1 MTILFVS
8 MAIFLFIGVPIGGAI
23 GMSIVLMNLLEPFT
37 TMEYLT
43 QYMYAGVNSFTLLS
57 LPFFII
63 CGSLMDT
70 GGLSKKLIN
79 IANSLVGNITGGLGI
94 VTILSCMFFGAISGS
109 ANATVAAIGV
119 ITIPMMIRAGYNK
132 YYATALVMVA
142 GGLGCVVPPSYPL
155 VIYGVSNNVS
165 ISDLFLAGIGPAF
178 LVGVLLMV
186 VNCFICHKYG
196 WKGSGEKLSIKR
208 FLIALKEGIWAIFMP
223 VIILGGI
230 YGGIFTATEAAV
242 IATVYSLI
250 VGMFI
255 YKELTWK
262 KVWDMFFDCTA
273 SMGGMNYTMAV
284 AGALS
289 SVFVYHGFGEM
300 VQNFFFSISTNPV
313 VVMCMIFV
321 LLFIAGMF
329 VQTTPIMVILSPI
342 LLQVVVPL
350 GIDPIQFGL
359 VMLLSLCIAF
369 VTPPVA
375 SNLFVAQSMT
385 GLDVVGITKKAWPFM
400 AVLLIAMVLV
410 AFVPAFSVGI
420 LNLFGGA

>member
-1 MTILFVS
+1 MTIMFIL
-8 MAIFLFIGVPIGGAI
+8 MAVFLVIGVPIGAAI
-23 GMSIVLMNLLEPFT
+23 GLSIVLMNLIEPFT

-43 QYMYAGVNSFTLLS
+43 QYFYAGVNSFTLLS

-70 GGLSKKLIN
+70 GGLSKRLIN
-79 IANSLVGNITGGLGI
+79 IANSIIGNVTGGLGI
-94 VTILSCMFFGAISGS
+94 VTVIACMFFGAISGS

-119 ITIPMMIRAGYNK
+119 IMIPQMIRCGYNK

-155 VIYGVSNNVS
+155 VLYGVSNNVS
-165 ISDLFLAGIGPAF
+165 ISDLFLAGIGPAL
-178 LVGVLLMV
+178 LVGVLLIV
-186 VNCFICHKYG
+186 VNCFISHKYG
-196 WKGSGEKLSIKR
+196 WKGSGEKLSLKR
-208 FLIALKEGIWAIFMP
+208 FLLALKDGIWALFMP

-242 IATVYSLI
+242 IATVYALI
-250 VGMFI
+250 VGMFV
-255 YKELTWK
+255 YKELTLK
-262 KVWDMFFDCTA
+262 KIWDMFFDTTA
-273 SMGGMNYTMAV
+273 AMGGMNYTMAV

-289 SVFVYHGFGEM
+289 AVFVYHGFGET

-342 LLQVVVPL
+342 LLQVVTPL
-350 GIDPIQFGL
+350 GIGPIQFGL

-375 SNLFVAQSMT
+375 SNLFVAQTMS
-385 GLDVVGITKKAWPFM
+385 GLDVVGISKKAIPFLG
-400 AVLLIAMVLV
+400 VLIIAMVIV
-410 AFVPAFSVGI
+410 AFVPAVSVGI
-420 LNLFGGA
+420 LNLFG

>member
-1 MTILFVS
+1 MGILFTS
-8 MAIFLFIGVPIGGAI
+8 MFIFLLIGVPIGGAI
-23 GMSIVLMNLLEPFT
+23 GGAIVLMNLLDPFT

-43 QYMYAGVNSFTLLS
+43 QYMYSGVNSFSLLS

-79 IANSLVGNITGGLGI
+79 IANSLVGNVTGGLGH
-94 VTILSCMFFGAISGS
+94 VTILACMFFGAISGS
-109 ANATVAAIGV
+109 ANAAVAAIGV
-119 ITIPMMIRAGYNK
+119 ITIPQMIRCGYNK

-165 ISDLFLAGIGPAF
+165 ISDLFLAGVGPAL
-178 LVGVLLMV
+178 LVGVMLMI
-186 VNCFICHKYG
+186 VNYFISRKYG
-196 WKGSGEKLSIKR
+196 WKGSGEKLSFRR
-208 FLIALKEGIWAIFMP
+208 FFKAVKDGIWAIFMP

-242 IATVYSLI
+242 IATVYALI

-255 YKELTWK
+255 YRELTWK
-262 KVWDMFFDCTA
+262 KIWDMFFDCTA

-289 SVFVYHGFGEM
+289 AVFVYLGFGEM
-300 VQNFFFSISTNPV
+300 VQNFFFSISENPV
-313 VVMCMIFV
+313 VIMCMIFV

-342 LLQVVVPL
+342 LLQIVTPL
-350 GIDPIQFGL
+350 GISPIQFGL

-385 GLDVVGITKKAWPFM
+385 GLDVVWITKRALPFM
-400 AVLLIAMVLV
+400 AVLIIAMAIV
-410 AFVPAFSVGI
+410 AFVPAVSLGFLTLLG
-420 LNLFGGA
+420 

>member
-1 MTILFVS
+1 MTILFIS
-8 MAIFLFIGVPIGGAI
+8 MAVFLLIGVPIGGAI
-23 GMSIVLMNLLEPFT
+23 GGAIVLMNLLEPFT

-43 QYMYAGVNSFTLLS
+43 QYMYSGVNSFTLLS

-70 GGLSKKLIN
+70 GGLSKRLIN
-79 IANSLVGNITGGLGI
+79 IANSLIGNVTGGLGC
-94 VTILSCMFFGAISGS
+94 VTVLACMFFGAISGS

-119 ITIPMMIRAGYNK
+119 IMIPQMIRCGYNK

-142 GGLGCVVPPSYPL
+142 GGLG
-155 VIYGVSNNVS
+155 VSNNVS
-165 ISDLFLAGIGPAF
+165 ISDLFLAGVGPAI
-178 LVGVLLMV
+178 LVGVLLII
-186 VNCFICHKYG
+186 VNYFISRKYG
-196 WKGSGEKLSIKR
+196 WKGSGEKVSIKR
-208 FLIALKEGIWAIFMP
+208 FLLAVKDGIWAIFMP

-255 YKELTWK
+255 YRELTLK
-262 KVWDMFFDCTA
+262 MIWDMFFDCTA

-289 SVFVYHGFGEM
+289 AVFVYHGFGEM

-313 VVMCMIFV
+313 VIMSLIFV

-329 VQTTPIMVILSPI
+329 VQTTPIMVILSPV
-342 LLQVVVPL
+342 LLQIVTPL
-350 GIDPIQFGL
+350 GISPIQFGL

-385 GLDVVGITKKAWPFM
+385 GLDVVGISKKALPFM
-400 AVLLIAMVLV
+400 AVLIASMIIV
-410 AFVPAFSVGI
+410 AFVPAVSVGI
-420 LNLFGGA
+420 LSLFG

>member
-1 MTILFVS
+1 MTILFIS
-8 MAIFLFIGVPIGGAI
+8 MAVFLLIGVPIGGAI
-23 GMSIVLMNLLEPFT
+23 GGAIVLMNLLEPFT

-43 QYMYAGVNSFTLLS
+43 QYMYSGVNSFTLLS

-70 GGLSKKLIN
+70 GGLSKRLIN
-79 IANSLVGNITGGLGI
+79 IANSLIGN
-94 VTILSCMFFGAISGS
+94 VT
-109 ANATVAAIGV
+109 
-119 ITIPMMIRAGYNK
+119 
-132 YYATALVMVA
+132 

-165 ISDLFLAGIGPAF
+165 ISDLFLAGVGPAI
-178 LVGVLLMV
+178 LVGVLLII
-186 VNCFICHKYG
+186 VNYFISRKYG
-196 WKGSGEKLSIKR
+196 WKGSGEKVSIKR
-208 FLIALKEGIWAIFMP
+208 FLLAVKDGIWAIFMP

-255 YKELTWK
+255 YRELTLK
-262 KVWDMFFDCTA
+262 MIWDMFFDCTA

-289 SVFVYHGFGEM
+289 AVFVYHGFGEM

-313 VVMCMIFV
+313 VIMSLIFV

-329 VQTTPIMVILSPI
+329 VQTTPIMVILSPV
-342 LLQVVVPL
+342 LLQIVTPL
-350 GIDPIQFGL
+350 GISPIQFGL

-385 GLDVVGITKKAWPFM
+385 GLDVVGISKKALPFM
-400 AVLLIAMVLV
+400 AVLIASMIIV
-410 AFVPAFSVGI
+410 AFVPAVSVGI
-420 LNLFGGA
+420 LSLFG

>member
-1 MTILFVS
+1 MTILFIS
-8 MAIFLFIGVPIGGAI
+8 MAVFLLIGVPIGGAI
-23 GMSIVLMNLLEPFT
+23 GGAIVLMNLLEPFT

-43 QYMYAGVNSFTLLS
+43 QYMYSGVNSFTLLS

-70 GGLSKKLIN
+70 GGLSKRLIN
-79 IANSLVGNITGGLGI
+79 IANSLIGNVTGGLGC
-94 VTILSCMFFGAISGS
+94 VTVLACMFFGAISGS

-119 ITIPMMIRAGYNK
+119 IMIPQMIRCGYNK

-165 ISDLFLAGIGPAF
+165 ISDLFLAGVGPAI
-178 LVGVLLMV
+178 LVGVLLII
-186 VNCFICHKYG
+186 VNYFISRKYG
-196 WKGSGEKLSIKR
+196 WKGSGEKVSIKR
-208 FLIALKEGIWAIFMP
+208 FLLAVKDGIWAIFMP

-255 YKELTWK
+255 YRELTLK
-262 KVWDMFFDCTA
+262 MIWDMFFDCTA

-289 SVFVYHGFGEM
+289 AVFVYHGFGEM
-300 VQNFFFSISTNPV
+300 VQNFFFS
-313 VVMCMIFV
+313 
-321 LLFIAGMF
+321 MF
-329 VQTTPIMVILSPI
+329 VQTTPIMVILSPV
-342 LLQVVVPL
+342 LLQIVTPL
-350 GIDPIQFGL
+350 GISPIQFGL

-385 GLDVVGITKKAWPFM
+385 GLDVVGISKKALPFM
-400 AVLLIAMVLV
+400 AVLIASMIIV
-410 AFVPAFSVGI
+410 AFVPAVSVGI
-420 LNLFGGA
+420 LSLFG

>member
-1 MTILFVS
+1 
-8 MAIFLFIGVPIGGAI
+8 
-23 GMSIVLMNLLEPFT
+23 
-37 TMEYLT
+37 
-43 QYMYAGVNSFTLLS
+43 
-57 LPFFII
+57 
-63 CGSLMDT
+63 
-70 GGLSKKLIN
+70 
-79 IANSLVGNITGGLGI
+79 
-94 VTILSCMFFGAISGS
+94 MFFGAISGS

-119 ITIPMMIRAGYNK
+119 IMIPQMIRCGYNK

-165 ISDLFLAGIGPAF
+165 ISDLFLAGVGPAI
-178 LVGVLLMV
+178 LVGVLLII
-186 VNCFICHKYG
+186 VNYFISRKYG
-196 WKGSGEKLSIKR
+196 WKGSGEKVSIKR
-208 FLIALKEGIWAIFMP
+208 FLLAVKDGIWAIFMP

-255 YKELTWK
+255 YRELTLK
-262 KVWDMFFDCTA
+262 MIWDMFFDCTA

-289 SVFVYHGFGEM
+289 AVFVYHGFGEM

-313 VVMCMIFV
+313 VIMSLIFV

-329 VQTTPIMVILSPI
+329 VQTTPIMVILSPV
-342 LLQVVVPL
+342 LLQIVTPL
-350 GIDPIQFGL
+350 GISPIQFGL

-385 GLDVVGITKKAWPFM
+385 GLDVVGISKKALPFM
-400 AVLLIAMVLV
+400 AVLIASMIIV
-410 AFVPAFSVGI
+410 AFVPAVSVGI
-420 LNLFGGA
+420 LSLFG